1 MYTLLLDTH
10 FSTVTIVLYKDGKVV
25 AIEEKESNQSHSI
38 ITMPL
43 LESLLT
49 NNGINIKD
57 ISEIVV
63 VNGPG
68 SFTGVRIGVT
78 IAKTISYCL
87 NIPIKV
93 ISSLEV
99 LASNVIT
106 DNNKIVALNDRNG
119 YFIGKFTSD
128 NKLEEDYYYISNA
141 EYKEFAKDNKIY
153 DFFEYIDYEKVYET
167 LKSKDNLNPHLVNP
181 LYVKKIEVQ
190 KWFGMLN

>member
-10 FSTVTIVLYKDGKVV
+10 FSKVTIVLYKEGKVI
-25 AIEEKESNQSHSI
+25 AKEEKESNQSHSI

-43 LESLLT
+43 LEEILKT
-49 NNGINIKD
+49 NKLAIRDIN
-57 ISEIVV
+57 ELVV

-99 LASNVIT
+99 LASNIESST
-106 DNNKIVALNDRNG
+106 NKIVALNDRNG
-119 YFIGKFTSD
+119 YFIGEFTSV
-128 NKLEEDYYYISNA
+128 NKLVKDYFYISNA
-141 EYKEFAKDNKIY
+141 EYREFIKQNNVYDNISV
-153 DFFEYIDYEKVYET
+153 IDYDKVYVLIKET
-167 LKSKDNLNPHLVNP
+167 AVVNPHLVNP
-181 LYVKKIEVQ
+181 LYVKKIEVL
-190 KWFGMLN
+190 KWLDMLN

>member
-10 FSTVTIVLYKDGKVV
+10 FSKVTIVLYKDEKVI
-25 AIEEKESNQSHSI
+25 AKEEKESNQSHSI

-43 LESLLT
+43 LEEILKT
-49 NNGINIKD
+49 NKLAIRDIN
-57 ISEIVV
+57 ELVV

-99 LASNVIT
+99 LASNVESST
-106 DNNKIVALNDRNG
+106 NKIVALNDRNG
-119 YFIGKFTSD
+119 YFIGEFTSI
-128 NKLEEDYYYISNA
+128 NKLVKDYFYISNA
-141 EYKEFAKDNKIY
+141 EYREFIKQNSVYDNISV
-153 DFFEYIDYEKVYET
+153 IDYAKVYDLIKET
-167 LKSKDNLNPHLVNP
+167 DVVNPHLVNP
-181 LYVKKIEVQ
+181 LYVKKIEVL
-190 KWFGMLN
+190 KWLDMLN

>member
-1 MYTLLLDTH
+1 MYSLLLDTH
-10 FSTVTIVLYKDGKVV
+10 LSKVTIVLYKNGKV
-25 AIEEKESNQSHSI
+25 IFKEDKESNQSHSI

-43 LESLLT
+43 LQAVLEAQKLD
-49 NNGINIKD
+49 IKD
-57 ISEIVV
+57 IKELIV

-99 LASNVIT
+99 LASNVEST
-106 DNNKIVALNDRNG
+106 SNKIVALNDRNG
-119 YFIGKFTSD
+119 YFLGEFTSA
-128 NKLEEDYYYISNA
+128 NKLVGDYKYISNA
-141 EYKEFAKDNKIY
+141 EYKEFIKENIVYENKV
-153 DFFEYIDYEKVYET
+153 ELDYEKVYNLVLE
-167 LKSKDNLNPHLVNP
+167 KDFVNPHLVNP

-190 KWFGMLN
+190 K